1 LARTTT
7 RLPPWSRF
15 CWRPPVNAAG
25 CGTSRHRGAFGDLAG
40 VGVQPVAAMQGDMAL
55 PANMAWGE
63 WRSLP
68 RVFAA
73 AQPLLQR
80 GQALQGLPGLT
91 ALAHTAGAGAGAV
104 RMPCAIWPTVPAGGR
119 AIRSPRLWRRPV
131 PAPYPGQRRDMPDP
145 CWRDPRR
152 CCPTG

>member
-1 LARTTT
+1 
-7 RLPPWSRF
+7 
-15 CWRPPVNAAG
+15 
-25 CGTSRHRGAFGDLAG
+25 
-40 VGVQPVAAMQGDMAL
+40 MQGDMAL

-91 ALAHTAGAGAGAV
+91 ALAHTAGSDAGAMSDAV
-104 RMPCAIWPTVPAGGR
+104 RYLANRSSGRQGYTIAEALAAAGAR
-119 AIRSPRLWRRPV
+119 ALSWSAARY
-131 PAPYPGQRRDMPDP
+131 A
-145 CWRDPRR
+145 
-152 CCPTG
+152 